1 MQHRIM
7 SAVLCLFMFLAAAS
21 SGPGGQKDQPLVFRS
36 HVVNDTQFMGM
47 EVLRMLIPRD
57 WVFDGGLIWNFSKNP
72 PEPFIVYTVT
82 SPDGTS
88 VLQQFPQMN
97 MSWSQDQMMQSSNA
111 QAGFTIMQPMG
122 AIDFLKNVFIPQV
135 RRGVSGLKF
144 LGSQPLPE
152 VARNALAMSNM
163 TMQIYGSISP
173 FTFPYEL
180 RADAG
185 SVGIEYVLN
194 GRRVTEEFVATVNYN
209 ISILPTMSGMNAQS
223 VGWTPVV
230 LSIRAPAEEMAAKTR
245 LFQISLISCRPNP
258 VWNVSYTRLCA
269 IVTRD
274 KLRRQQEI
282 FARYQQIR
290 KTLQECDDI
299 IMQTYE
305 NRSAS
310 QDRMFDKY
318 TQVNRGVETYIDPVN
333 NLNVNIPTGYDNV
346 WTNGLDYV
354 FTDSPSFNPNSIA
367 AGNWQQMTRKP

>member
-1 MQHRIM
+1 MERKIPL
-7 SAVLCLFMFLAAAS
+7 ALFCLVMLLAAAS
-21 SGPGGQKDQPLVFRS
+21 AGPGGQKDQPLLFRS
-36 HVVNDTQFMGM
+36 HVVNDTQFMGL
-47 EVLRMLIPRD
+47 EVLRMLIPKD

-72 PEPFIVYTVT
+72 PEPFTVYTVT
-82 SPDGTS
+82 SPDGAS
-88 VLQQFPQMN
+88 VLQQFPHLN
-97 MSWSQDQMMQSSNA
+97 MSWSQDQMLQSSNA
-111 QAGFTIMQPMG
+111 QAGLTIMQPMG
-122 AIDFLKNVFIPQV
+122 ALDFLKNVFIPQV
-135 RRGVSGLKF
+135 RQGVGGLKV

-152 VARNALAMSNM
+152 LAKQALAMNNM
-163 TMQIYGSISP
+163 TLQIFGGISP
-173 FTFPYEL
+173 FTFPYEI

-185 SVGIEYVLN
+185 SVGIEYVQN
-194 GRRVTEEFVATVNYN
+194 GRRVTEEFVATINYF
-209 ISILPTMSGMNAQS
+209 ISSMPTMSGMNVQS
-223 VGWTPVV
+223 VSWTPVV

-245 LFQISLISCRPNP
+245 LFQISLLSCRPNP

-274 KLRRQQEI
+274 KLRQQQEI
-282 FARYQQIR
+282 FARYQQIH

-333 NLNVNIPTGYDNV
+333 NRNVNIPTGYDNV

-354 FTDSPSFNPNSIA
+354 FTDSPGFNPNSIST
-367 AGNWQQMTRKP
+367 GNWQQMTRKP